1 MARKDERI
9 LIIDDERAIRE
20 LLTNI
25 LKEEGYKNVD
35 VAPNVRTGI
44 EKLGNKF
51 YHLALI
57 DLKLP
62 DGTGVDILKHI
73 KETDKNTIGIIGT
86 GYGTMESAIESLKM
100 GAYDYIT
107 KPFHI
112 DELINTIN
120 RALEH
125 NRLKTENIILRK
137 ELREKYQT
145 ESIIG
150 TSQCIQDMHK
160 LIRTV
165 ADSDSTILILGE
177 SGTGKEL
184 VAKALHYQSRRSEKP
199 LIPVNCG
206 AIPEDLLESELFGY
220 TKGAFTGANTD
231 KLGRFQ
237 LANNGTIFLDEIGD
251 MSPRLQIKVLRV
263 LQEQE
268 FEPVGS
274 IETIKVDVR
283 VIAATNKNLETAVE
297 EKKFREDLYYRLNVI
312 PIHIPPLRERKCDIP
327 ILIEHFLKRFN
338 KLKNRNIQGTT
349 DKTMSLLMSYDW
361 PGNVRELENL
371 IERIVI
377 LKGEG
382 HIEEKDLPSKI
393 SGIQEV
399 VKHIQVYIPDEG
411 VCFNTLVS
419 EFEQQLITQALQKTN
434 FVKNKAAKLLNLK
447 RTTLVEK
454 VKKLKITE
462 NNNKIEKQ

>member
-1 MARKDERI
+1 MAKKTERM
-9 LIIDDERAIRE
+9 LIVDDERPIRNL
-20 LLTNI
+20 LLTI
-25 LKEEGYKNVD
+25 LKEEGYENID
-35 VAPNVRTGI
+35 EAMNVRQAI
-44 EKLGNKF
+44 DKLNSKF
-51 YHLALI
+51 YNLALI
-57 DLKLP
+57 DLRLP
-62 DGTGVDILKHI
+62 DGTGLDVLKHI
-73 KETDKNTIGIIGT
+73 KENNKDTISIIGT

-112 DELINTIN
+112 EELLNTVS

-125 NRLKTENIILRK
+125 TRLKTENIILRK
-137 ELREKYQT
+137 EVKEKYD
-145 ESIIG
+145 EKNIIG
-150 TSQCIQDMHK
+150 TSQNIQDMHK

-184 VAKALHYQSRRSEKP
+184 VAKALHYHSRRGEKP

-220 TKGAFTGANTD
+220 VKGAFTGANFN

-237 LANNGTIFLDEIGD
+237 LANGGTIFLDEIGD
-251 MSPRLQIKVLRV
+251 MSPKLQVKVLRV

-274 IETIKVDVR
+274 VESTKVDVR
-283 VIAATNKNLETAVE
+283 IITATNKNLEKAVE

-327 ILIEHFLKRFN
+327 LLIEHFIGKFN
-338 KLKNRNIQGTT
+338 KSKGKNVQGFT
-349 DKTMSLLMSYDW
+349 DKAISLLMSYNW
-361 PGNVRELENL
+361 PGNIRELENL
-371 IERIVI
+371 IERLVI
-377 LKGEG
+377 LKSSGWIDER
-382 HIEEKDLPSKI
+382 DLPSKI
-393 SGIQEV
+393 SGIEEV
-399 VKHIQVYIPDEG
+399 VKHIQIYIPDGG
-411 VCFNTLVS
+411 VCFNSLVS
-419 EFEQQLITQALQKTN
+419 EFEQQLILQALHKTN

-454 VKKLKITE
+454 VKKLKIKE
-462 NNNKIEKQ
+462 NSKRLEK

>member
-1 MARKDERI
+1 MTKKSEKI
-9 LIIDDERAIRE
+9 LIIDDDRPILEM
-20 LLTNI
+20 LLANF
-25 LKEEGYKNVD
+25 KEEGYENVD
-35 VAPNVRTGI
+35 KATNVKQAI
-44 EKLGNKF
+44 DKLDKKYYN
-51 YHLALI
+51 LTLI

-62 DGTGVDILKHI
+62 DGTGLDILKYI
-73 KETDKNTIGIIGT
+73 KETAKDIISIMFT

-112 DELINTIN
+112 DELLSTIS

-125 NRLKTENIILRK
+125 RQLKNENLILRK
-137 ELREKYQT
+137 EVKDKYDEKN
-145 ESIIG
+145 IIG
-150 TSQCIQDMHK
+150 TSQSIQDMHK
-160 LIRTV
+160 LIHTV

-184 VAKALHYQSRRSEKP
+184 VAKALHYHSRRSEKP

-220 TKGAFTGANTD
+220 VKGAFTGANFN

-237 LANNGTIFLDEIGD
+237 LANSGTIFLDEIGD
-251 MSPRLQIKVLRV
+251 MSPKLQVKVLRV
-263 LQEQE
+263 LQGQE

-274 IETIKVDVR
+274 VESVKVDVR
-283 VIAATNKNLETAVE
+283 IIAATNKNLEKVVE

-327 ILIEHFLKRFN
+327 LLIDHFLEKFN
-338 KLKNRNIQGTT
+338 KLKEKNVKGFT
-349 DKTMSLLMSYDW
+349 DKAMSLLMSYNW

-371 IERIVI
+371 IERLII
-377 LKGEG
+377 LKSEG
-382 HIEEKDLPSKI
+382 WIDERDLPSKI
-393 SGIQEV
+393 SGIEEI
-399 VKHIQVYIPDEG
+399 VKNIQIHIPDGG
-411 VCFNTLVS
+411 VCFNSLVN
-419 EFEQQLITQALQKTN
+419 EFEQQLILQALHKTN

-454 VKKLKITE
+454 VKKLKIE
-462 NNNKIEKQ
+462 RISKD